1 MIPIA
6 SLLNP
11 LPSSFERHR
20 HHSIPS
26 SIRDTPERSPSPVLP
41 KKKQKL
47 SKDAAIFS
55 KGKTKG
61 EVRYKPCEFQDEE
74 LVIQHRRFQIYPMGR
89 ISQYC
94 RHIPYNSEKKS
105 FLEKTGRESF
115 EGTAKIGPGRS
126 PRLTSDNLCV
136 VFQYTFKMP
145 GEDREYTIMW
155 DYNVGLVRI
164 TPFFKC
170 CKWSKVRHSFAT
182 P

>member
-11 LPSSFERHR
+11 LPSSYERHR
-20 HHSIPS
+20 DYSIPS
-26 SIRDTPERSPSPVLP
+26 SIRDTSECSSPPVLP

-55 KGKTKG
+55 KGKAKG

-74 LVIQHRRFQIYPMGR
+74 LAVEHRRFQIYPMGR

-115 EGTAKIGPGRS
+115 EGSIIP
-126 PRLTSDNLCV
+126 
-136 VFQYTFKMP
+136 
-145 GEDREYTIMW
+145 
-155 DYNVGLVRI
+155 
-164 TPFFKC
+164 
-170 CKWSKVRHSFAT
+170 
-182 P
+182 

>member
-1 MIPIA
+1 M
-6 SLLNP
+6 
-11 LPSSFERHR
+11 
-20 HHSIPS
+20 
-26 SIRDTPERSPSPVLP
+26 LP

-47 SKDAAIFS
+47 SKDAAIFA

-74 LVIQHRRFQIYPMGR
+74 FAIEYRRFQIFPMGK

-115 EGTAKIGPGRS
+115 EGSINPGPGN
-126 PRLTSDNLCV
+126 PRKLISDGLYL
-136 VFQYTFKMP
+136 VFQYTFRMP

-170 CKWSKVRHSFAT
+170 CKWSKVRYSYS
-182 P
+182 